1 MTVKLGWDRERRSN
15 PEFFPTSVSE
25 DKDLLRLTM
34 FYERLRGPKRSG
46 KDKQREN
53 CNDHCGGCSLNKA
66 QRVGAAKTC
75 DHDHNTGNRTHRAT
89 KT

>member
-46 KDKQREN
+46 KISSERI
-53 CNDHCGGCSLNKA
+53 A
-66 QRVGAAKTC
+66 TIIAGAVL
-75 DHDHNTGNRTHRAT
+75 
-89 KT
+89 

>member
-34 FYERLRGPKRSG
+34 FTRGCGNPRDQEKISSERI
-46 KDKQREN
+46 
-53 CNDHCGGCSLNKA
+53 A
-66 QRVGAAKTC
+66 TIIAGAVL
-75 DHDHNTGNRTHRAT
+75 
-89 KT
+89 